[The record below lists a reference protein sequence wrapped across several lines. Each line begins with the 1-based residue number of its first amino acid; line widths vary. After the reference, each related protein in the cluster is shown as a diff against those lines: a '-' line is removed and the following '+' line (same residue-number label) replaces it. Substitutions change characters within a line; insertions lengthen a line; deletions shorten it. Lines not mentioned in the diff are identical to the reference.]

1 MALLFERFRVVLKRR
16 FGVISAMSLIIGGWL
31 YFAGITPW
39 ILVIVFASLSF
50 RAFAD
55 KVEDSVALASTVI
68 VIFCFESLVIRFAP
82 IFSIDFHGLN
92 AAALLCAGA
101 ALTVRI
107 SRINAQSPLPE
118 KSRRT
123 LTPIGVLYGLVGALM
138 LFMVVTG
145 SRFMAWATNSDAV
158 WTLVQARTLFAD
170 NGMIRD
176 SLINPAPLTG
186 TLIAS
191 AFRFDQNSSE
201 SADLLAHEITMA
213 GQLWLLVI
221 IVTALLVGHLVNESM
236 QVSGSVFRWIGTL
249 GSALLMFTWYFAGY
263 ATQFGFYNASIALCV
278 LLSTWAVW
286 NSVALKPGTQSL
298 LLSGATLAMLAT
310 WAPLALAP
318 AFLTAFHSFRQR
330 RAIIAHRNETVKTL
344 TGFGVLA
351 AYIMGIAIPDLIK
364 TGSALGADGGMIDIK
379 PIHALIVGSLTLV
392 AIAALAKIE
401 NSYDSLLVVGYQVLL
416 IAFALGIGYLMLQR
430 LDVQTQW
437 GYYAAKFAWLATSLV
452 LVIGLQ
458 AFGRLLGQLRSKS
471 VRAVSIVGG
480 SAVLLVA
487 LLLPGFPNPN
497 VVFAPLTNIA
507 YDEQTGRNSKVNVV
521 SKLASYGQKN
531 IAFGL
536 STAPSRDGELNLWL
550 LQLNAME
557 ESDPFQ
563 IRSYSYHTDGA
574 DATLTCGAI
583 QVWGENV
590 TVHTSHLDNVTVL
603 RETCGSLRYSVVVHD
618 PLELAE

>member
-1 MALLFERFRVVLKRR
+1 MAVLIGRSRVVLKRR

-39 ILVIVFASLSF
+39 VLVIWVATLSH
-50 RAFAD
+50 RAFSG
-55 KVEDSVALASTVI
+55 KLEKSVTLASTVI
-68 VIFCFESLVIRFAP
+68 AIFCFASLVIRFAP
-82 IFSIDFHGLN
+82 IFSIGFHVLN

-101 ALTVRI
+101 ALTVGI
-107 SRINAQSPLPE
+107 SRTGAQSPLPE
-118 KSRRT
+118 KSRRS
-123 LTPIGVLYGLVGALM
+123 LTPIGVLYGIVGSLM

-158 WTLVQARTLFAD
+158 WTLVHARTLFAD
-170 NGMIRD
+170 NGMARD
-176 SLINPAPLTG
+176 SMANPAPLTG

-221 IVTALLVGHLVNESM
+221 IATALIVGHLVNESTRSTGP
-236 QVSGSVFRWIGTL
+236 VLRWIGTL

-278 LLSTWAVW
+278 LLSAWAVW

-318 AFLTAFHSFRQR
+318 AFLTAFHLFRQR
-330 RAIIAHRNETVKTL
+330 RAVIAQRNETVKAL

-351 AYIMGIAIPDLIK
+351 AYILGVAIPDLIK

-379 PIHALIVGSLTLV
+379 PLHVLIVGSLTLV

-471 VRAVSIVGG
+471 VRAMTIVGG
-480 SAVLLVA
+480 ASALLLA
-487 LLLPGFPNPN
+487 MLLPGFPNPN
-497 VVFAPLTNIA
+497 VVFAPLTNIV
-507 YDEQTGRNSKVNVV
+507 YDEQADRNSKVNVV

-531 IAFGL
+531 IAISYSANPKADL
-536 STAPSRDGELNLWL
+536 ALNNWL
-550 LQLNAME
+550 LQLNSVN
-557 ESDPFQ
+557 SDEP
-563 IRSYSYHTDGA
+563 IRLYSYHVDGTD
-574 DATLTCGAI
+574 DQLTCQAI
-583 QVWGENV
+583 EVWGESV
-590 TVHTSHLDNVTVL
+590 VIHSRSKQAIDRL
-603 RETCGSLRYSVVVHD
+603 RENCPKERFEIEIH
-618 PLELAE
+618 E